1 MNANMR
7 RLTAVLMVSKDVEQR
22 AALLVGPS
30 YRVASYI
37 RSRKSKVSGRA
48 SRMRK
53 FHSQFEFGCEIV
65 PVYVPVAVPAH
76 RSNCV
81 EIVPLPVALANAPAP
96 PVTV

>member
-1 MNANMR
+1 MR
-7 RLTAVLMVSKDVEQR
+7 TCAVMAVLVPKRRRTPGSF
-22 AALLVGPS
+22 LVRPS
-30 YRVASYI
+30 YRVHTVAEVQSI
-37 RSRKSKVSGRA
+37 RTSRIA
-48 SRMRK
+48 TQ

-96 PVTV
+96 PVMV